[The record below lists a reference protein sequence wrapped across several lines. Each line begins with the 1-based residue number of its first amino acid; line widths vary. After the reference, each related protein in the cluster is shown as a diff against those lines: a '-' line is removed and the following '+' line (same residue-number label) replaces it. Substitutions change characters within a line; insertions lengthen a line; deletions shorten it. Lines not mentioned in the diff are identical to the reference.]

1 MSMQTYIDTYKFM
14 RIHNHVHQYMHIHT
28 QSIPLL
34 THTYIY

>member
-28 QSIPLL
+28 HKKYLYSHID
-34 THTYIY
+34 I